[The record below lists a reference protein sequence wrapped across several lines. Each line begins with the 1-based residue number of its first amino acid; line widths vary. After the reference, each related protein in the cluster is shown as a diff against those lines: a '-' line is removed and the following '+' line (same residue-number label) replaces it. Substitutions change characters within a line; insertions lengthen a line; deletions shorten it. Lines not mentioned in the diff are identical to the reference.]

1 MLPCSLESGV
11 NPRAARISVS
21 FVFLIHG
28 IGIANWLA
36 RIPSMQAKLGLPV
49 GILGL
54 ALLGMAAGCFLSMPL
69 VSKLVRRYG
78 SARATRWTSLAFCAA
93 LTLPALAV
101 SATSLGAL
109 LFIFGLT
116 AGAMDVA
123 MNTQAVDVETAYRRP
138 VMVSFHALFSLGGMI
153 GSGMG
158 GVAAAAHVDPFIHL
172 ATAGLLLAVAAVFA
186 TRRLLADLPGAML
199 ERSRARVALAPLLGL
214 AMIAFCGLVGEG
226 AMADWTAVYL
236 SHLTGPGTA
245 AAGYASFSLATAGG
259 RFAGDWLRGRLGS
272 VALVRWGGL
281 IAAAGL
287 GAGLLS
293 GGVIGALIGFAC
305 AGAGFST
312 ICPIA
317 CSAAGRKAGVNA
329 QAGIATITAFG
340 YLGFVAGPPMIGLLA
355 QMSSLR
361 TALGFVVILSA
372 IASLLAGG
380 ARE

>member
-1 MLPCSLESGV
+1 
-11 NPRAARISVS
+11 VS
-21 FVFLIHG
+21 AVFLIHG
-28 IGIANWLA
+28 IGVANWLT
-36 RIPSMQAKLGLPV
+36 RIPSMQAKLGLSV
-49 GILGL
+49 GILGF
-54 ALLGMAAGCFLSMPL
+54 ALLGMAAGCFLSMP
-69 VSKLVRRYG
+69 VVAKLVRRYG
-78 SARATRWTSLAFCAA
+78 SASITRWASLTFCAA
-93 LTLPALAV
+93 LTLPALAT

-109 LFIFGLT
+109 LFVFGLT

-158 GVAAAAHVDPFIHL
+158 GVAAAARIDPFIHL
-172 ATAGLLLAVAAVFA
+172 TMAGLLLAIALVFA
-186 TRRLLADLPGAML
+186 TRSLLPDLPGAML
-199 ERSRARVALAPLLGL
+199 ARSRARVAMTPLLGL
-214 AMIAFCGLVGEG
+214 AVIAFCILVGEG

-236 SHLTGPGTA
+236 THMTGPGTA
-245 AAGYASFSLATAGG
+245 AAGYASFSLAMAGG
-259 RFAGDWLRGRLGS
+259 RFAGDWLRGQLGS

-293 GGVIGALIGFAC
+293 GGVNGALIGFAC

-312 ICPIA
+312 IFPIA

-329 QAGIATITAFG
+329 QAGIATVTGFG
-340 YLGFVAGPPMIGLLA
+340 YLGFVSGPPLIGLLA
-355 QMSSLR
+355 QMFSLR
-361 TALGFVVILSA
+361 IALGLVVILSA
-372 IASLLAGG
+372 VAALLADR

>member
-1 MLPCSLESGV
+1 LVTGV

-28 IGIANWLA
+28 IGMANWLA
-36 RIPSMQAKLGLPV
+36 RIPSMQAKLGLSV

-54 ALLGMAAGCFLSMPL
+54 SLLGMAAGCFLAMPL
-69 VSKLVRRYG
+69 VSRLVRRFG

-93 LTLPALAV
+93 LTLPTLAR
-101 SATSLGAL
+101 SAASLGAM

-153 GSGMG
+153 GSGTG
-158 GVAAAAHVDPFIHL
+158 GVAAAARIAPSTHL
-172 ATAGLLLAVAAVFA
+172 TTAGLLLAVAALFA
-186 TRRLLADLPGAML
+186 TRYLLADLPGAML
-199 ERSRARVALAPLLGL
+199 ERSRARVALKPLLGL
-214 AMIAFCGLVGEG
+214 AVIAFCVLVGEG

-245 AAGYASFSLATAGG
+245 AAGYASFSLAMASG
-259 RFAGDWLRGRLGS
+259 RFTGDWLRGRLGS

-293 GGVIGALIGFAC
+293 GGVYGALIGFAC

-312 ICPIA
+312 IFPIA

-329 QAGIATITAFG
+329 QAGIATVTAFG
-340 YLGFVAGPPMIGLLA
+340 YLGFVTGPPAIGLLA
-355 QMSSLR
+355 QISSLR
-361 TALGFVVILSA
+361 MALGFVVILSA
-372 IASLLAGG
+372 TAALLAGG

>member
-1 MLPCSLESGV
+1 VLPCSLETGV

-21 FVFLIHG
+21 AVFLIHG
-28 IGIANWLA
+28 IGIANWLS
-36 RIPSMQAKLGLPV
+36 RIPSMQAKLGLSV

-54 ALLGMAAGCFLSMPL
+54 ALLGMAAGCFLCMPL

-93 LTLPALAV
+93 LPLPALAT
-101 SATSLGAL
+101 SAASLGAL

-158 GVAAAAHVDPFIHL
+158 GVAAAERIDPFIHL
-172 ATAGLLLAVAAVFA
+172 TTAGFLLAVAAVFA
-186 TRRLLADLPGAML
+186 TRHLLADLPGAML
-199 ERSRARVALAPLLGL
+199 ERSLARVSVKPLLGL
-214 AMIAFCGLVGEG
+214 AVIALCVLVGEG

-236 SHLTGPGTA
+236 SRLTGPGSA
-245 AAGYASFSLATAGG
+245 AAGYASFSLAMAVG

-293 GGVIGALIGFAC
+293 GGVTGALIGFAC
-305 AGAGFST
+305 TGAGFST
-312 ICPIA
+312 IFPIV
-317 CSAAGRKAGVNA
+317 CSVAGRRAGVNA
-329 QAGIATITAFG
+329 QAGIATVTAFG
-340 YLGFVAGPPMIGLLA
+340 YMGFVAGPPAIGLLA
-355 QMSSLR
+355 QVSSLR
-361 TALGFVVILSA
+361 MALGFVVLLSA
-372 IASLLAGG
+372 IAALLAGG

>member
-1 MLPCSLESGV
+1 VLPCSLEKGV

-21 FVFLIHG
+21 AVFLIHG

-36 RIPSMQAKLGLPV
+36 RIPSIQAKLGLSV

-54 ALLGMAAGCFLSMPL
+54 ALLGMAAGCFVSMPL
-69 VSKLVRRYG
+69 VAKLVGRYG

-93 LTLPALAV
+93 LTLPAFAV

-138 VMVSFHALFSLGGMI
+138 VMVSFHALFSVGGMI

-158 GVAAAAHVDPFIHL
+158 GMAAAARIDPFIHL
-172 ATAGLLLAVAAVFA
+172 SMAGLLLAVAAVFA
-186 TRRLLADLPGAML
+186 TGRLLSDLPGARL
-199 ERSRARVALAPLLGL
+199 ERSRARVALTPLLGL
-214 AMIAFCGLVGEG
+214 AVIAFCVLVGEG

-236 SHLTGPGTA
+236 SRLTGPGTA
-245 AAGYASFSLATAGG
+245 AAGYASFSLAMAGG
-259 RFAGDWLRGRLGS
+259 RFAGDWLRGGLGS

-293 GGVIGALIGFAC
+293 GSVNGALIGFAC

-312 ICPIA
+312 IFPIA

-329 QAGIATITAFG
+329 QAGIATVTAFG
-340 YLGFVAGPPMIGLLA
+340 YLGFVTGPPVIGLLA

-361 TALGFVVILSA
+361 MALGFVVLLSA
-372 IASLLAGG
+372 IAALLANG

>member
-36 RIPSMQAKLGLPV
+36 RIPSMQAKLGLSV

-69 VSKLVRRYG
+69 VSKLVRRHG
-78 SARATRWTSLAFCAA
+78 SARVTRWTSLAFCAA
-93 LTLPALAV
+93 LTLPALAR

-158 GVAAAAHVDPFIHL
+158 GAAAAARIDPFIHL
-172 ATAGLLLAVAAVFA
+172 AMAGLLLAAAAVFA
-186 TRRLLADLPGAML
+186 TRHLLADLPGAML
-199 ERSRARVALAPLLGL
+199 ERSRARVALTPLLGL
-214 AMIAFCGLVGEG
+214 AVIAFCVLVGEG

-245 AAGYASFSLATAGG
+245 AAGYASFSLAMAGG

-312 ICPIA
+312 IFPIA

-380 ARE
+380 ARD

>member
-1 MLPCSLESGV
+1 LVSGV
-11 NPRAARISVS
+11 NPRASRISVS

-28 IGIANWLA
+28 IGMANWLA
-36 RIPSMQAKLGLPV
+36 RIPSMQAKLGLSV

-69 VSKLVRRYG
+69 VSKLIRRYG

-93 LTLPALAV
+93 LTLPTLAA
-101 SATSLGAL
+101 SAASLGAL

-158 GVAAAAHVDPFIHL
+158 GFAAAARIDPFTHL

-186 TRRLLADLPGAML
+186 TRYLLADLPGAM
-199 ERSRARVALAPLLGL
+199 ERSRARIALRPLLGL
-214 AMIAFCGLVGEG
+214 AVIAFCVLVGEG

-245 AAGYASFSLATAGG
+245 AAGYASFSLAMAGG
-259 RFAGDWLRGRLGS
+259 RFTGDWLRGRLGS

-293 GGVIGALIGFAC
+293 GGVNGALIGFAC

-312 ICPIA
+312 IFPIA

-329 QAGIATITAFG
+329 QAGIATVTAFG
-340 YLGFVAGPPMIGLLA
+340 YLGFVTGPPVIGLLA

-361 TALGFVVILSA
+361 VALGFVVILSA
-372 IASLLAGG
+372 TAALLAGR

>member
-21 FVFLIHG
+21 AVFLIHG
-28 IGIANWLA
+28 VGIANWLT
-36 RIPSMQAKLGLPV
+36 RIPSMQTKLGLSV

-93 LTLPALAV
+93 LTLPALAA
-101 SATSLGAL
+101 SAASLGAL

-158 GVAAAAHVDPFIHL
+158 GFAAAARIDPFIHL
-172 ATAGLLLAVAAVFA
+172 AMAGLLLAVGAVFA
-186 TRRLLADLPGAML
+186 TRCLLADLPGAML
-199 ERSRARVALAPLLGL
+199 ERSRARVVLKPLLGL
-214 AMIAFCGLVGEG
+214 AVIAFCVLVGEG

-245 AAGYASFSLATAGG
+245 AAGYASFSLAMAGG
-259 RFAGDWLRGRLGS
+259 RFAGDWLRARLGS

-312 ICPIA
+312 IFPIA

-372 IASLLAGG
+372 IAALLAGG

>member
-78 SARATRWTSLAFCAA
+78 SARVTRWTSLAFCAA
-93 LTLPALAV
+93 LTLPALA
-101 SATSLGAL
+101 AGAASLGAL

-158 GVAAAAHVDPFIHL
+158 GVAAAARIDPFIHL
-172 ATAGLLLAVAAVFA
+172 AMAGLLLAAAAVFA

-199 ERSRARVALAPLLGL
+199 ERSRSRVALTPLLGL
-214 AMIAFCGLVGEG
+214 AVIAFCVLVGEG

-245 AAGYASFSLATAGG
+245 AAGYASFSLAMAGG

-312 ICPIA
+312 IFPIA